1 MSSDWVRFVDPVNIS
16 NKFISWILNIN
27 FLKFP
32 FGFRSYLIENP
43 TKILLICIIQVFLFL
58 FIFLEQLV
66 LVITSFF
73 AAKIWY
79 KSIILLLYYP
89 TLFFYNNIIKF
100 FIKRCISHVFQFLS
114 EILYVDLSF
123 TFRLFKLI
131 LNWQQI
137 SLWFLVSLRFV
148 LLWRWRWNIK
158 LGIFYDWRFN

>member
-1 MSSDWVRFVDPVNIS
+1 M
-16 NKFISWILNIN
+16 
-27 FLKFP
+27 
-32 FGFRSYLIENP
+32 
-43 TKILLICIIQVFLFL
+43 
-58 FIFLEQLV
+58 
-66 LVITSFF
+66 ITSFF

-89 TLFFYNNIIKF
+89 ALFFYYNIIKF

-148 LLWRWRWNIK
+148 LLWRWGRNIK
-158 LGIFYDWRFN
+158 LGIFCDWRFNWRCLGLRFFIFCSCIRFQRRTNWHLYFFNFFSFLRVWVLNVKLCP